1 MTNTSSELAQG
12 GTTKRHTVAATPA
25 ATFIGMIA
33 GGAAVAALAGA
44 VAGHGGTVAGALF
57 GCLFGR
63 GVVKVLYPTTND
75 VFVRQ
80 NYWSRP

>member
-1 MTNTSSELAQG
+1 MRNTSSELAPG
-12 GTTKRHTVAATPA
+12 GTTKRHTVAPTPA
-25 ATFIGMIA
+25 ATLIGVIA

-44 VAGHGGTVAGALF
+44 VAGPGGAVAGALF
-57 GCLFGR
+57 GGLLGR